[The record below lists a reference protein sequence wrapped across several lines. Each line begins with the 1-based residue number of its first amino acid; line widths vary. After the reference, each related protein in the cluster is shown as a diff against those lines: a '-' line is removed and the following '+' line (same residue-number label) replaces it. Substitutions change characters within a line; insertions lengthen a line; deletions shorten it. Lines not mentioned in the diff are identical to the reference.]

1 MKIVRMAL
9 VASILAGALG
19 VAGEAAARP
28 HWWHHH
34 HHHRVCTWHHH
45 HRHCWWS

>member
-9 VASILAGALG
+9 VASVLFGAVSFAAGSA
-19 VAGEAAARP
+19 EAR
-28 HWWHHH
+28 

-45 HRHCWWS
+45 HRHCWMR